1 MRNVFAMASFVVAVL
16 AGLGAMF
23 LQNRDKQTMSSIVAF
38 AFLVSFFINLTRE
51 PKLISVFTCAIS
63 FAMAVLGGVVAAL
76 SDDGSKRDVSI
87 VIGIVSLGIS
97 LFIFFAYV
105 T

>member
-1 MRNVFAMASFVVAVL
+1 MASFVVAVL
-16 AGLGAMF
+16 AGLGAKF
-23 LQNRDKQTMSSIVAF
+23 LKNRDKQTMASNVPF

-51 PKLISVFTCAIS
+51 AKFISVLTCAIS

-76 SDDGSKRDVSI
+76 SDYKSKRDVSI